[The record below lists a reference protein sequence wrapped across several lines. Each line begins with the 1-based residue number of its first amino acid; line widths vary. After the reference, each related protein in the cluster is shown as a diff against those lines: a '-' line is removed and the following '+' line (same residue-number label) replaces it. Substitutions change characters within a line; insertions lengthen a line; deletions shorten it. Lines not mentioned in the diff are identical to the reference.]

1 MWLKMENKISFKR
14 LLCLHSFMMCFLK
27 DSLCIQICKVNSKTS
42 FTQSPV
48 VVAFSSNYLKN
59 IQYVS
64 EFYGRLGL
72 NYECHRA
79 LKLKFSKLLEFL
91 SKAVLEFLWSM
102 RSWLYSS
109 WRVCV
114 AFLSR
119 FSSIVYI
126 YLYLVQIARDS
137 ELSIMVFRTRPN
149 WKVRSWKPGT
159 GMKVGF
165 LSLKNRIFC

>member
-1 MWLKMENKISFKR
+1 MFTFFHEVFFKG
-14 LLCLHSFMMCFLK
+14 L
-27 DSLCIQICKVNSKTS
+27 SLYIQIFKVNSKTS
-42 FTQSPV
+42 FRQSPV

-64 EFYGRLGL
+64 EFYGRVGL

-119 FSSIVYI
+119 FSPIVHI
-126 YLYLVQIARDS
+126 YLYLVQIVRDS
-137 ELSIMVFRTRPN
+137 ELLIMVFRTEPN
-149 WKVRSWKPGT
+149 REVGPWKPRT
-159 GMKVGF
+159 RMKTDF
-165 LSLKNRIFC
+165 LSLKNRFFF

>member
-1 MWLKMENKISFKR
+1 
-14 LLCLHSFMMCFLK
+14 MMCFLK

-91 SKAVLEFLWSM
+91 SKAILEFLWSM

-119 FSSIVYI
+119 FSPIVPI
-126 YLYLVQIARDS
+126 YLYLVQIAWDS
-137 ELSIMVFRTRPN
+137 ELSIMVFKIGPDWEVRP
-149 WKVRSWKPGT
+149 WKPGI
-159 GMKVGF
+159 GMKAGF